1 MIKFFRIIR
10 KDLMKQ
16 NKTSKPA
23 LPAGRYLKYA
33 IGEIVLVVIGILIAL
48 SINNWNEERK
58 TREKEVVYLN
68 NIKSDLQLSILEIEQ
83 FITTRKSQ
91 INSAN
96 TVINHFNGEP
106 VDNWNSFNKH
116 IVDIYMWQS
125 FYLMD
130 NTYQEL
136 KNSGNFAIISN
147 DSIKNGMLNLDLLY
161 KKLKHTENHWRNDA
175 EQTLHPGSYEK
186 HDINSMSKNY
196 MFQLSNGKTGA
207 FGNLTEETFGNM
219 LDDQKQKNGFAF
231 AALNFSGMNGTF
243 HQMNKK
249 CKEIISQIDNELK
262 K

>member
-1 MIKFFRIIR
+1 MIKFFRKIR
-10 KDLMKQ
+10 Q
-16 NKTSKPA
+16 NLLSEGKTAK
-23 LPAGRYLKYA
+23 YLKYS
-33 IGEIVLVVIGILIAL
+33 IGEIILVVIGILIAL
-48 SINNWNEERK
+48 QINNWNEERK

-83 FITTRKSQ
+83 FVTKRKSQ

-96 TVINHFNGEP
+96 AVMEHFNSKP
-106 VDNWNSFNKH
+106 VNNWNSFNKH
-116 IVDIYMWQS
+116 IVGIYMWQS
-125 FYLMD
+125 FYLID

-186 HDINSMSKNY
+186 HDISSMSKNY
-196 MFQLSNGKTGA
+196 IFQLSNGKMGA
-207 FGNLTEETFGNM
+207 FGNLTEETFGNI

-231 AALNFSGMNGTF
+231 AALNFAGMNVTF
-243 HQMNKK
+243 IKMNKK
-249 CKEIISQIDNELK
+249 CKELISQIDNELMK
-262 K
+262 